1 VVDGTIAAPTGPAAV
16 SDPEAVLRGLA
27 HVFRQSAER
36 ASLGWQLYR
45 VAAVTDPQVAA
56 DRAELERLRR
66 NTLAGAISRIDE
78 SALRPGLTRDDAVDT
93 SPGGGEPAEP
103 RDARR
108 RRWSQPRQLRAVG
121 RQDPGGRAPSRPD
134 RPDRPALSR
143 AESRE

>member
-1 VVDGTIAAPTGPAAV
+1 MVDGTIAAPTGPAAV

-27 HVFRQSAER
+27 HVFRQIAER

-45 VAAVTDPQVAA
+45 VAAATDPQVAA

-93 SPGGGEPAEP
+93 GPGGGEPAEP

-108 RRWSQPRQLRAVG
+108 RRWSGLDSYERWVARTLAAALLPDPTDPTGPR
-121 RQDPGGRAPSRPD
+121 
-134 RPDRPALSR
+134 
-143 AESRE
+143 